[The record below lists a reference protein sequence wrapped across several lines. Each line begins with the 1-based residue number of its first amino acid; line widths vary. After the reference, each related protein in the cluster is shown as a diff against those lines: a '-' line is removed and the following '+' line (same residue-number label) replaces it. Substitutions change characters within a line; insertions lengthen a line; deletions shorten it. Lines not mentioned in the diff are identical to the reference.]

1 MNKPLNS
8 FEDIERAL
16 SLERFS
22 RYVAWAGGDRNRA
35 LELYTLNTKISESL
49 YPPLQMLEVALRN
62 RIHTVMSEIR
72 HEEWFKDDGFLL
84 VEHQKAQLA
93 KAAEDL
99 AAEKKG
105 LSPGAVVAAL
115 TFSFWTSMLSPEY
128 ENLWQQH
135 LNRIARKANG
145 KGLRRKDLTGPLR
158 PIRTL
163 RNRIA
168 HHEPILSWNLPRHYA
183 NMLQITEWLS
193 PPAAAWCH
201 EHCRFP
207 EVYPSERIRLEGS

>member
-1 MNKPLNS
+1 MIIPLNLNNNIENALS
-8 FEDIERAL
+8 IERL
-16 SLERFS
+16 S
-22 RYVAWAGGDRNRA
+22 RYIDWAGGDRDRA
-35 LELYTLNTKISESL
+35 LELYTLNTKISECL
-49 YPPLQMLEVALRN
+49 YPPLQMLEVTLRN
-62 RIHTVMSEIR
+62 RIHTVLCATW

-84 VEHQKAQLA
+84 VGHQKQQLA
-93 KAAEDL
+93 KAFEDL
-99 AAEKKG
+99 ASDRKEPT
-105 LSPGAVVAAL
+105 PGAVIAAL

-135 LNRIARKANG
+135 LHKIAQKADG
-145 KGLRRKDLTGPLR
+145 KGLRRKDLTGPLH

-168 HHEPILSWNLPRHYA
+168 HHEPILPWNLPRHYA

-193 PPAAAWCH
+193 PPAARWCR

-207 EVYPSERIRLEGS
+207 DVYPSERIELKE